1 MASIEKINI
10 EIEKNKTKIAE
21 LQKKN
26 RALETRRTEL
36 ENLEIVK
43 SVKAFHLDR
52 KSLNAFL
59 EAYAKGKI
67 KLPDN
72 TDFTKREE
80 KENA

>member
-10 EIEKNKTKIAE
+10 EIEKNKEKISE

-26 RALETRRTEL
+26 KALEAQKTEL

-43 SVKAFHLDR
+43 SVKAFNLDT

-72 TDFTKREE
+72 TLNELEDG
-80 KENA
+80 ENE

>member
-10 EIEKNKTKIAE
+10 EIEKNKVKIAE

-26 RALETRRTEL
+26 KALEAQRTEL

-43 SVKAFHLDR
+43 SVKAFNLDT
-52 KSLNAFL
+52 KSLTAFL

-72 TDFTKREE
+72 AVTEQEDTDNE
-80 KENA
+80 

>member
-1 MASIEKINI
+1 MASIEKINN
-10 EIEKNKTKIAE
+10 EIEKNKVKIAE

-26 RALETRRTEL
+26 KALEAQRTEL

-43 SVKAFHLDR
+43 SVKAFNLDT

-59 EAYAKGKI
+59 EAYSKGKI

-72 TDFTKREE
+72 AITKQEETDNE
-80 KENA
+80 

>member
-1 MASIEKINI
+1 MANIEKINI
-10 EIEKNKTKIAE
+10 EIEKNKVKIAE

-26 RALETRRTEL
+26 KALEAQRTEL

-43 SVKAFHLDR
+43 SVKAFNLDT
-52 KSLNAFL
+52 KSLTAFL

-72 TDFTKREE
+72 AMTEQEDTDNE
-80 KENA
+80 